1 MNFSNLLVLYALM
14 NSQGFN
20 SLQNAVNQ
28 ASNFSSQINQ
38 LTNMLSI
45 MPTLM
50 NTNQGNQSCGCPN
63 NKYIDTLKDFINEF
77 SKCNI

>member
-20 SLQNAVNQ
+20 SLKNAVNQ

-38 LTNMLSI
+38 LTNMLSV
-45 MPTLM
+45 MPALM
-50 NTNQGNQSCGCPN
+50 NTNQGSQACGCPDN
-63 NKYIDTLKDFINEF
+63 RYIDTLKDFINEF